1 MHMTD
6 DNLVF
11 QSYGRCC
18 KAPAFF
24 DDFYATFLGS
34 SPEVREKF
42 AHTDMAAQKHRLREG
57 ILNLVLYARGLPPT
71 KLQALAESHS
81 RTRLNIQP
89 HLYDYWLKALLDT
102 ILKHDSEID
111 KRGMEAW
118 NNVLAK
124 GIEVIRGGY

>member
-18 KAPAFF
+18 KAPNFF
-24 DDFYATFLGS
+24 DDFYATFLSS
-34 SPEVREKF
+34 SPEVRAKF
-42 AHTDMAAQKHRLREG
+42 AHTDMVAQKHLLRAG

-81 RTRLNIQP
+81 RSRLDIQP
-89 HLYDYWLKALLDT
+89 HLYSYWLQALLDT
-102 ILKHDSEID
+102 VLKHDSEID
-111 KRGMEAW
+111 KRGMQAW
-118 NNVLAK
+118 NNVMSK
-124 GIEVIRGGY
+124 GIEVIRSGY